1 MWQATRN
8 SCQILI
14 SAKKTRSS
22 LPWFILISNYVSP
35 EIKEWSAWET
45 PNSLW
50 QQSAVSSNGS
60 HKHPAHVTVGGG
72 GIYKRRSGVAT
83 KGTPYRAPDN
93 CTLPNNRKEKSF
105 LVEMAWYA
113 CFWMLDCQT
122 NSRMKQ
128 YWWQYIYK
136 TDLSSKQLTA
146 LHMNYGM
153 DQSQVSSTSK
163 CLDAKPSFSVE
174 NVHSWTIMPVNEY

>member
-1 MWQATRN
+1 MKCLGN
-8 SCQILI
+8 SKQFV
-14 SAKKTRSS
+14 A
-22 LPWFILISNYVSP
+22 
-35 EIKEWSAWET
+35 
-45 PNSLW
+45 
-50 QQSAVSSNGS
+50 AVSSKFKWKPQTPRTRYS
-60 HKHPAHVTVGGG
+60 GGG